1 MNQIWDM
8 QRKTSV
14 KTLRV
19 CLVPVWNSSRIACPS
34 QPSLVEEKQA
44 LIRHMQ
50 LDWLPASLVPAL
62 GNTQVH
68 FVWLAALALAAHEH
82 GVWLHTAYMLCL
94 PCTLVGELTHDDH
107 TKHTNATT
115 QQW

>member
-1 MNQIWDM
+1 ME
-8 QRKTSV
+8 TSERWWNECEAV
-14 KTLRV
+14 GSLSGTDGESSKA
-19 CLVPVWNSSRIACPS
+19 CLVPVWNSSRIAYPS

-68 FVWLAALALAAHEH
+68 FVWLPALAQAAHEH

-94 PCTLVGELTHDDH
+94 PCTLVGELTHNDH
-107 TKHTNATT
+107 T
-115 QQW
+115 